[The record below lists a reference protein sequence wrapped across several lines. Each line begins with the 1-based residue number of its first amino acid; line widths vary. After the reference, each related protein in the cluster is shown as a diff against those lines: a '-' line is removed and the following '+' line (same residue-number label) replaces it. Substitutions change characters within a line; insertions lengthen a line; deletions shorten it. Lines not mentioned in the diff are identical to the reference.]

1 MLGSLYAA
9 IPLASLLTLL
19 CVTLLVM
26 RRARS
31 RDGKLAKS
39 TCAWVGFF
47 ALVLI
52 GLCLLCVMGL
62 VEGDGPTYA
71 LASLAAML
79 GGMIAL
85 SRGAVFAALR
95 RIDEKPRYGR
105 VVGELVRVVRDPIA
119 LVAGAAAAYC
129 ALELPYNVNMLPTNP
144 VSSAYQAFLILAFLV
159 VLYLLFQRH
168 GVGPAIGVGLF
179 FLAGVAEYFVIKF
192 KGASIA
198 ASDIFAINTAAAVSN
213 AYTYSIDARVL
224 LGLIS
229 AVAGIAVLSLVAP
242 SCPRRM
248 WTRAAN
254 IVLNLGIGAACIAAL
269 VCYLTQVNIKST
281 YDIWP
286 DYWNNITQH
295 SDNGFLSTFVTEAQN
310 LSIEEPEGY
319 SDEEAEEL
327 IATYAAQ
334 YDETTGSSESRR
346 AAVEQFDEV
355 KPNVVVIMDEAF
367 ADLSILNGLGCDYA
381 GPEFWNTGMGDSLAG
396 GAMYTSVLGTGTC
409 NTEFEFLANEAMLFV
424 GDGKLVYPMYDLS
437 GIDTIPRQFKE
448 LGYTCTAMHP
458 NLASNWSRDR
468 VYPEM
473 GFDGFLSIEDF
484 EGAPT
489 FHSGVT
495 DGATFDK
502 CLEILEDG
510 DGPQFVF
517 AVTMQNHSG
526 YTLGNIPADQ
536 LTDYQPQGAG
546 SADDT
551 AQLNEYLSCIEAS
564 DNDLEALVNELRDLD
579 EPTVLV
585 VFGDHQPFVSQVY
598 NDAYYQDET
607 DVVHSARL
615 YQTTYR
621 IWANYDVAG
630 NDQTGQNVD
639 TSAPYLGAE
648 MMSLIGAPLSD
659 YQKALLAYRSQI
671 PLTYAYGYMGP
682 DGVWY
687 ANYWQEAPYWSLYQ
701 TLRRMQYWHFG
712 ARV

>member
-1 MLGSLYAA
+1 MLGGHYIFAPIA
-9 IPLASLLTLL
+9 CLLILL

-26 RRARS
+26 RRVRS

-71 LASLAAML
+71 LASLVALL

-95 RIDEKPRYGR
+95 RIDERPRYGR

-129 ALELPYNVNMLPTNP
+129 ALELPYNVNTLPTNP

-159 VLYLLFQRH
+159 LLFQRH

-179 FLAGVAEYFVIKF
+179 FLVGVAEYFVIKF

-242 SCPRRM
+242 SRPRRV
-248 WTRAAN
+248 WARAAN

-334 YDETTGSSESRR
+334 YDEATGSSESRR

-381 GPEFWNTGMGDSLAG
+381 GPDFWNTGWGTPLPAGPCTPPCLAPER
-396 GAMYTSVLGTGTC
+396 ATPSSSFSPTRRCSSWATESSFTRCTTSRESTPFPGSSRSLGTPAPPC
-409 NTEFEFLANEAMLFV
+409 
-424 GDGKLVYPMYDLS
+424 
-437 GIDTIPRQFKE
+437 IP
-448 LGYTCTAMHP
+448 T
-458 NLASNWSRDR
+458 
-468 VYPEM
+468 
-473 GFDGFLSIEDF
+473 
-484 EGAPT
+484 
-489 FHSGVT
+489 
-495 DGATFDK
+495 
-502 CLEILEDG
+502 
-510 DGPQFVF
+510 
-517 AVTMQNHSG
+517 
-526 YTLGNIPADQ
+526 
-536 LTDYQPQGAG
+536 
-546 SADDT
+546 
-551 AQLNEYLSCIEAS
+551 
-564 DNDLEALVNELRDLD
+564 
-579 EPTVLV
+579 
-585 VFGDHQPFVSQVY
+585 
-598 NDAYYQDET
+598 
-607 DVVHSARL
+607 
-615 YQTTYR
+615 
-621 IWANYDVAG
+621 
-630 NDQTGQNVD
+630 
-639 TSAPYLGAE
+639 
-648 MMSLIGAPLSD
+648 
-659 YQKALLAYRSQI
+659 
-671 PLTYAYGYMGP
+671 
-682 DGVWY
+682 
-687 ANYWQEAPYWSLYQ
+687 
-701 TLRRMQYWHFG
+701 
-712 ARV
+712 